1 MLYLNKC
8 KEQGVSCFM
17 TVHDCYG
24 TYATDTDISARL
36 LRAAFVEIYRLPILD
51 YFTQDILSE
60 FTEAEQQ
67 KIQLPEKP
75 EVGNLDIE
83 EVLNSSYF
91 FN

>member
-1 MLYLNKC
+1 
-8 KEQGVSCFM
+8 M

-24 TYATDTDISARL
+24 TYATDTEISAKL
-36 LRAAFVEIYRLPILD
+36 LREAFVEIYRLPILD
-51 YFTQDILSE
+51 YFTSDIVNE
-60 FTEAEQQ
+60 FTETEQQ

-83 EVLNSSYF
+83 DVLQSSYF

>member
-1 MLYLNKC
+1 
-8 KEQGVSCFM
+8 M

-36 LRAAFVEIYRLPILD
+36 LREAFVEIYRLPILD